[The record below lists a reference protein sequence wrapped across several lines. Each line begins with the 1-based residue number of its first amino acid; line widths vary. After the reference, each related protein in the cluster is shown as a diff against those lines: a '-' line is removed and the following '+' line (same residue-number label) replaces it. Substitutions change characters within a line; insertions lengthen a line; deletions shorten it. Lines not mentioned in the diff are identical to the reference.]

1 MADTAYIIT
10 NNTIPA
16 LPPLPGVVALVHA
29 PRAGDGQFWPLGITG
44 TAVAVATTPQ
54 PPQRIL
60 LPAGSAISSLTYPT
74 VTTTSSSGA
83 TDKAND
89 TPKKGNLR
97 KRKFPDFSC
106 AFSQDNALLSGDK
119 SDRWDNELPSIP
131 PLPGVTPLVHVG
143 CFPGGWGWNFEE
155 QGGL

>member
-1 MADTAYIIT
+1 
-10 NNTIPA
+10 
-16 LPPLPGVVALVHA
+16 
-29 PRAGDGQFWPLGITG
+29 
-44 TAVAVATTPQ
+44 VATTPQ
-54 PPQRIL
+54 APQRIL
-60 LPAGSAISSLTYPT
+60 LPADSAILSLTDPT
-74 VTTTSSSGA
+74 VTTASCSGA

-106 AFSQDNALLSGDK
+106 AFSQDNALLSGNE
-119 SDRWDNELPSIP
+119 SDRWDNKLPRIP

-143 CFPGGWGWNFEE
+143 CFPGRWGWYLEE